1 MKINKDMVAK
11 KLMERRTLVE
21 ESNPQLV
28 TQLNV
33 ILADTM
39 LFYFKSH
46 SFHWNVEGA
55 NFNDY
60 HAFFA
65 AVYTATFANV
75 DPLAEHIRMLSEYA
89 PNSLQQLIAGASIRE
104 VSTKPGSASE
114 MFSILKSDNE
124 KIIAGL
130 KSGKDIANSTGVT
143 DVANYLEELI
153 TAQRKLAWML
163 DALLKG

>member
-1 MKINKDMVAK
+1 MKLDRTAIKK
-11 KLMERRTLVE
+11 KLMERNIVE
-21 ESNPQLV
+21 ESAPQL
-28 TQLNV
+28 TSQLRK

-60 HAFFA
+60 HAFLSTI
-65 AVYTATFANV
+65 YTQTFANV
-75 DPLAEHIRMLSEYA
+75 DPIAEHIRMLGEYA
-89 PNSLQQLIAGASIRE
+89 PNSLQELISAASISE
-104 VSTKPGSASE
+104 VQSKPGSARE
-114 MFSILKSDNE
+114 MFAILKSDNE

-130 KSGKDIANSTGVT
+130 KTGKDIANSTGVT

-163 DALLKG
+163 DSLLKGQ

>member
-1 MKINKDMVAK
+1 MKLNKDLVAK

-28 TQLNV
+28 TQLNK

-39 LFYFKSH
+39 VFYFKSH

-55 NFNDY
+55 NFNDH
-60 HAFFA
+60 HAFFS
-65 AVYTATFANV
+65 AVYTATFANI
-75 DPLAEHIRMLSEYA
+75 DPLAEHIRMLGEYA
-89 PNSLQQLIAGASIRE
+89 PNSLQQLINAATVKEISN
-104 VSTKPGSASE
+104 KPGTASE

-124 KIIAGL
+124 KLITGL
-130 KSGKDIANSTGVT
+130 KSGKDIANSAGIT